1 MSDMDEREEEIDS
14 TSDDV
19 SASDTDSSSKRTA
32 ASQSGSVQH
41 DSQESGEFAEEV
53 PVESDSAM
61 DKEVIQERRSD
72 ESEDDEHDDE
82 SEDDEYEEEESDD
95 DEYEEEESDDDE
107 SEDDESEDD
116 ESEDDESEDDEYEDE
131 ESEDDEYEEE
141 ESEDDEYE
149 EEESDDDESEDEES
163 DDDEYDEDE
172 SEEDESEDD
181 ESQDESEDESEDES
195 DESEE
200 HEDEDD
206 EYEDDDS
213 EEDESDDEEVEGL
226 GDGDVD
232 LAASMNVDG
241 GIAEGVAED
250 ESQHPAMQESGA
262 EPIQQSAVS
271 DRVASLSIDSEGE
284 ARGVPAGAAKH
295 AVLQFQ
301 AVDLPI
307 MHGEPFGMRR
317 ADENGYELLDAMAGR
332 NSVFGFGCTPIRESL
347 VSGLSGY
354 LGEGSRFA
362 EVEDGGDSARSKKL
376 QQVFD
381 GASGVSVESMA
392 LLPSP
397 DLAVEYAL
405 QLTRRFRSEKAFRTI
420 ALTGSDHGRTG
431 MCRTASGQPQLH
443 EGLGPMMAGFS
454 HLPVGDLDALRA
466 AMDEQ
471 TAGVL
476 LSPIDLGSG
485 AVACEAEYLAGV
497 RAACNERGALLIIDE
512 TQLVFGATG
521 NHFSFS
527 AIADI
532 QADIVVTSGG
542 LFAGLSGGLVLA
554 SQHAST
560 RVVRN
565 LEQYPL
571 VAAALMATLDE
582 MKVHGLPDVVHNTA
596 QELAVLIAERL
607 SGFEFV
613 RDMRVTG
620 MTIGIECDVNAVD
633 VVAAAAANG
642 LRVETAGD
650 TAIRIQPPLLISE
663 EDHQLL
669 LKRLV
674 ETMEAI
680 ERETAELTL

>member
-1 MSDMDEREEEIDS
+1 MIVADHRFAFPVPNVEWIVMSDMDETNDAIDS
-14 TSDDV
+14 QGDEV
-19 SASDTDSSSKRTA
+19 SASAYEMPARETA
-32 ASQSGSVQH
+32 ASHSKTVQN
-41 DSQESGEFAEEV
+41 DSQNSREFPEED
-53 PVESDSAM
+53 PVESNCAM
-61 DKEVIQERRSD
+61 DKEAAQDSSEERHEDEAVEDEYED
-72 ESEDDEHDDE
+72 ESEDGDQEDESGDEYEDEDGELEDGELEDGELEDGELEDGDQEDE
-82 SEDDEYEEEESDD
+82 SEDEYE
-95 DEYEEEESDDDE
+95 DEDGELEDGDQEDE
-107 SEDDESEDD
+107 SE
-116 ESEDDESEDDEYEDE
+116 DEYEDE
-131 ESEDDEYEEE
+131 EGELEDGD
-141 ESEDDEYE
+141 
-149 EEESDDDESEDEES
+149 
-163 DDDEYDEDE
+163 
-172 SEEDESEDD
+172 
-181 ESQDESEDESEDES
+181 QEDESEDEYEDEVDEADDGDQE

-200 HEDEDD
+200 QRGELADRDLELPVSI
-206 EYEDDDS
+206 E
-213 EEDESDDEEVEGL
+213 
-226 GDGDVD
+226 GDG
-232 LAASMNVDG
+232 
-241 GIAEGVAED
+241 
-250 ESQHPAMQESGA
+250 ESGDA
-262 EPIQQSAVS
+262 VAADALESELQHSAS
-271 DRVASLSIDSEGE
+271 HESRAKPSHESLAGDRFSRPNVLGRGE
-284 ARGVPAGAAKH
+284 APTQPTDSAKPRG
-295 AVLQFQ
+295 LQLKST
-301 AVDLPI
+301 DLPI

-317 ADENGYELLDAMAGR
+317 ADRNGCELLDAMAGR
-332 NSVFGFGCTPIRESL
+332 NSVFGFGCTPILESL
-347 VSGLSGY
+347 VSGLSDY

-362 EVEDGGDSARSKKL
+362 DVKDTGGSALSKKL
-376 QQVFD
+376 QHVFD
-381 GASGVSVESMA
+381 DARCVSLDSMA

-405 QLTRRFRSEKAFRTI
+405 QLTRRCRSAKAFRTI

-471 TAGVL
+471 TAGVI

-497 RAACNERGALLIIDE
+497 RAACSERGVLLVIDE

-527 AIADI
+527 TIADI

-542 LFAGLSGGLVLA
+542 LFGGLSGGLVLA

-560 RVVRN
+560 RVVRD
-565 LEQYPL
+565 LERYPL
-571 VAAALMATLDE
+571 LAKALLATLDE
-582 MKVHGLPDVVHNTA
+582 MEVHGLPEPVDKMA
-596 QELAVLIAERL
+596 QELAVLIAEQL

-642 LRVETAGD
+642 LRVESAGD

-663 EDHQLL
+663 EDRQLL

>member
-1 MSDMDEREEEIDS
+1 MIFADHRFSFPVFNVERIVMSDMDEPEEAIDS

-19 SASDTDSSSKRTA
+19 SDSGADSSVMETA
-32 ASQSGSVQH
+32 ASQGESDQN
-41 DSQESGEFAEEV
+41 DSQKSGEFTEEA
-53 PVESDSAM
+53 PVESDNVM
-61 DKEVIQERRSD
+61 DKKVIQES
-72 ESEDDEHDDE
+72 H
-82 SEDDEYEEEESDD
+82 DDEYEDDSEE
-95 DEYEEEESDDDE
+95 DE
-107 SEDDESEDD
+107 SEEDD
-116 ESEDDESEDDEYEDE
+116 SEEDESEDDEYEDDSE
-131 ESEDDEYEEE
+131 DDDSEDDEYE
-141 ESEDDEYE
+141 
-149 EEESDDDESEDEES
+149 DESEEDDSGGDEH
-163 DDDEYDEDE
+163 EDE
-172 SEEDESEDD
+172 SEEDESEED
-181 ESQDESEDESEDES
+181 ELEEDESEE

-200 HEDEDD
+200 DELEEDESEEDELEEDELEEDELEEDDESD
-206 EYEDDDS
+206 EYEDDS
-213 EEDESDDEEVEGL
+213 EEDDSDDEEVEGL
-226 GDGDVD
+226 GDGDLD
-232 LAASMNVDG
+232 LAASTDVGGDG
-241 GIAEGVAED
+241 EIADDVLAH
-250 ESQHPAMQESGA
+250 ESQHPAMHESGA
-262 EPIQQSAVS
+262 EPIQQSVVS
-271 DRVASLSIDSEGE
+271 DRVASSGVNGEDE
-284 ARGVPAGAAKH
+284 ARALTAGSAKH
-295 AVLQFQ
+295 AELQFQ

-317 ADENGYELLDAMAGR
+317 ADRNGCELLDAMAGR

-347 VSGLSGY
+347 VSGLSDY

-362 EVEDGGDSARSKKL
+362 DVEDAGESVLSKKL

-381 GASGVSVESMA
+381 GASSVSVESMA

-443 EGLGPMMAGFS
+443 DGLGPMMAGFS

-466 AMDEQ
+466 SMDEQ

-527 AIADI
+527 SIADI
-532 QADIVVTSGG
+532 HADIVVTSSG

-560 RVVRN
+560 RVVRD

-582 MKVHGLPDVVHNTA
+582 MELHGLPDNVHDSA

-620 MTIGIECDVNAVD
+620 MTIGIECDVNAID

-642 LRVETAGD
+642 LRVEAAGD

-663 EDHQLL
+663 EDRQLL